1 MADSNS
7 YPMIS
12 EKNWWTIRE
21 KFKASLPAI
30 ATPNYVK
37 TLLTLSSDSS
47 ANSNVIT
54 PMRRIGLLDEENKPT
69 ALANDWRLDNK
80 YKEVCSSIIKNVYP
94 TELLDLFPDSNV
106 DRASARNWFMSQ
118 GVGQGAADKM
128 VALFMLLKS
137 GEIKDKNIATPKKSG
152 KAVSKIAKPQAPSKS
167 KEDSE
172 PSDPVVKPQP
182 HGNRPN
188 LHIDLQIH
196 ISPESTPEQI
206 EAIFASMAKH
216 YMELETN
223 GVRNRYS
230 LNSARH

>member
-1 MADSNS
+1 MKGNSNMADSNS

-12 EKNWWTIRE
+12 EKNWWAIRE
-21 KFKASLPAI
+21 KFKSSLPAA

-47 ANSNVIT
+47 ANSNVIN
-54 PMRRIGLLDEENKPT
+54 PMRRIGLLDEDNKPT
-69 ALANDWRLDNK
+69 TLANDWRLDNK
-80 YKEVCSSIIKNVYP
+80 YKEVCDSIIKNVYP

-137 GEIKDKNIATPKKSG
+137 GEIKEKTASVPKK
-152 KAVSKIAKPQAPSKS
+152 ASKVVTKLSKPQASKTS
-167 KEDSE
+167 KLKESPDEELSE
-172 PSDPVVKPQP
+172 PAIKSQS
-182 HGNRPN
+182 HINHPN

-196 ISPESTPEQI
+196 ISPESTTEQI

-216 YMELETN
+216 LYGASN
-223 GVRNRYS
+223 
-230 LNSARH
+230 

>member
-182 HGNRPN
+182 HGIAQIFILICKSIYLQNQRQSKLKQSLRVWPN
-188 LHIDLQIH
+188 
-196 ISPESTPEQI
+196 T
-206 EAIFASMAKH
+206 

>member
-1 MADSNS
+1 MKGSSSMADSNS

-37 TLLTLSSDSS
+37 TLLTLSSDS
-47 ANSNVIT
+47 
-54 PMRRIGLLDEENKPT
+54 GLLDEENKPT

-216 YMELETN
+216 LYGAGN
-223 GVRNRYS
+223 
-230 LNSARH
+230 

>member
-1 MADSNS
+1 MKGSSSMADSNS

-172 PSDPVVKPQP
+172 PSDPVVKPKP

-216 YMELETN
+216 LYGAGN
-223 GVRNRYS
+223 
-230 LNSARH
+230 

>member
-1 MADSNS
+1 MAEQNNG

-21 KFKASLPAI
+21 KFKISLPSVASS
-30 ATPNYVK
+30 NYIK
-37 TLLTLSSDSS
+37 TLLTLSSDNS

-54 PMRRIGLLDEENKPT
+54 PMKRLGLLDDDNKPT

-80 YKEVCSSIIKNVYP
+80 YKDTCAAMVKKVYP

-106 DRASARNWFMSQ
+106 DRTIARDWFMGQ

-128 VALFMLLKS
+128 VALFTLLKS
-137 GEIKDKNIATPKKSG
+137 GEIKEKKSATRNAVKKREKTTSKPHNTQEYPADNNA
-152 KAVSKIAKPQAPSKS
+152 KADVHNIQTERTA
-167 KEDSE
+167 
-172 PSDPVVKPQP
+172 
-182 HGNRPN
+182 RPN

-216 YMELETN
+216 LYGEN
-223 GVRNRYS
+223 
-230 LNSARH
+230 